1 VVLATYLTILG
12 AIFLLWFVLVVILTP
27 GIDYHVRLRV
37 DTDDPAFLP
46 LIKASCQAAVHDG
59 NRVQILTNGS
69 VFYPEMLDAIRSAS
83 RSVNVECY
91 IFEPGGVGDDFVE
104 ALAGRARA
112 GVRVNVVVDSIGSSR
127 LASGGALATLRDAGC
142 HAELYQPVT
151 WYRLHRLNNRTH
163 RELFI
168 IDGRT
173 AFVGGAGIAD
183 WWAPESGDPGW
194 RDTMARVEGPVV
206 AALQGVFA
214 ENWLECCGE
223 ILTGPD
229 QFPDLEPAGETTAL
243 VVKSSPSDRATA
255 SRVVF
260 QLLVEGARHD
270 VRISTPYFLP
280 DRAFRRCLIA
290 ARARGV
296 AVTVIVPGPTTDQRW
311 VRFASRRLYGELLAA
326 GVQIYEYDPVMT
338 HVKALVVDE
347 IWSVIG
353 TTNFDNRSFEH
364 NDEVNLATRDAALTS
379 RLAADFE
386 IDRLHS
392 RLVTL
397 SDWEQRSLPE
407 RIIGPFAWV
416 LERQQ

>member
-1 VVLATYLTILG
+1 VILATYLTILV
-12 AIFLLWFVLVVILTP
+12 AMFLLWFLLVVILTP

-37 DTDDPAFLP
+37 EIDDPGFLP
-46 LIKASCQAAVHDG
+46 LLKASCQAAVHDG
-59 NRVQILTNGS
+59 NRVQILTNGL

-91 IFEPGGVGDDFVE
+91 IFEPGDVGDRFIE
-104 ALAGRARA
+104 ALMSRARA
-112 GVRVNVVVDSIGSSR
+112 GVRVNIVVDSIGSSR
-127 LASGGALATLRDAGC
+127 LARSALATLREAGC

-168 IDGRT
+168 VDGRM

-183 WWAPESGDPGW
+183 WWAPASGEPGW

-223 ILTGPD
+223 MLTGPD
-229 QFPDLEPAGETTAL
+229 QFPDLEPVGDTTAL

-260 QLLVEGARHD
+260 QLLIEGARRD

-280 DRAFRRCLIA
+280 DRALRRCLIA

-296 AVTVIVPGPTTDQRW
+296 AVTVVVPGPTTDQRW

-326 GVQIYEYDPVMT
+326 GVQIHEYEPVMT
-338 HVKALVVDE
+338 HVKALLVDGLWNVV
-347 IWSVIG
+347 G

-364 NDEVNLATRDAALTS
+364 NDEVNLATRDAALTA
-379 RLAADFE
+379 RLASDFE
-386 IDRLHS
+386 KDRLTS
-392 RLVTL
+392 RQVTL
-397 SDWEQRSLPE
+397 ADWEGRPVFE